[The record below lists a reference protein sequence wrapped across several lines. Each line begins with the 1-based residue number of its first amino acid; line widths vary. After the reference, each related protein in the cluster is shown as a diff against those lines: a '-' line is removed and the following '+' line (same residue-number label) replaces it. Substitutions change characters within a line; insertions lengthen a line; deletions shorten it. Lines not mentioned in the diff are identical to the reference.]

1 MDANGNKTLKVG
13 MKVRYRT
20 MFGGGPSKVATVESI
35 ELCKH
40 EHEKD
45 GESVNEV
52 SVNKLFRCVLSL
64 SDEQWAYGTQ
74 VDAIVD

>member
-1 MDANGNKTLKVG
+1 MNANGHNTLKVG
-13 MKVRYRT
+13 MKVRYRGC
-20 MFGGGPSKVATVESI
+20 FGGGPSKVATVTDI

-45 GESVNEV
+45 GETVNEV
-52 SVNKLFRCVLSL
+52 PVSKLCRCVLSL
-64 SDEQWAYGTQ
+64 SDEHWAYGTQ